1 MKKTILVTL
10 LIAFGAVTQLFSQ
23 TTLVD
28 KNKSKARIVLITD
41 DANSQSAAN
50 ILQTFVERISGV
62 KLPIITP
69 SKVIKK
75 YDIVIDNSNK
85 EYTSGKESQITED
98 GFYLDRKSVV

>member
-28 KNKSKARIVLITD
+28 KNKPNARIVLITD
-41 DANSQSAAN
+41 DANSQSAAS
-50 ILQTFVERISGV
+50 ILQTFVERISGA
-62 KLPIITP
+62 KLPIITS

-75 YDIVIDNSNK
+75 NDIVIDN
-85 EYTSGKESQITED
+85 
-98 GFYLDRKSVV
+98 